1 MSITLNTSIAIAAPA
16 DKVWEALTSPEWVK
30 QYFYGTEL
38 DTDWQVGSPIFF
50 RGEWEGNAYEDKGT
64 VLAFDPPRSLR
75 YNYWSSWSAKP
86 DVPENYNNIEYMVQ
100 DQDGMSIVTITQDG
114 FEDEEKRDHSE
125 KNWQMIIGAMKELL
139 EK

>member
-1 MSITLNTSIAIAAPA
+1 MSITLNTSITIAAPA
-16 DKVWEALTSPEWVK
+16 EKVWEALTSPEWVK

-86 DVPENYNNIEYMVQ
+86 DVPENYNNIEYKVQ
-100 DQDGMSIVTITQDG
+100 DQDGMAIVTIIQDG

-125 KNWQMIIGAMKELL
+125 KNWQMIIGAMKDLL